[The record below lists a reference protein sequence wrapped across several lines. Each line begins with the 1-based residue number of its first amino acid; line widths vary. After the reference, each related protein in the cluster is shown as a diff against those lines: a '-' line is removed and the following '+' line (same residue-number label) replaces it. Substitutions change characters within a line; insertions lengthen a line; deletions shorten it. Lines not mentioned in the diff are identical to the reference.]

1 MFLQTQFLDLPFLD
15 GERLSIPQRQA
26 QFMLEGGSAEIAVP
40 ITGQALQIN
49 SRHRAE
55 PRRQRGL
62 HLGVEK
68 GFQQSRHRQR
78 EVLVMKIGLV
88 KSGDQ
93 GDQRL
98 KQDRFEVLNVICC
111 VINL

>member
-1 MFLQTQFLDLPFLD
+1 
-15 GERLSIPQRQA
+15 
-26 QFMLEGGSAEIAVP
+26 MLEGGSVQVAVP
-40 ITGQALQIN
+40 VTGQAIQIHI
-49 SRHRAE
+49 RRRAE

-68 GFQQSRHRQR
+68 GLQQSRHRQR
-78 EVLVMKIGLV
+78 EVFVMKIGLV
-88 KSGDQ
+88 ESGDQ

-111 VINL
+111 VIHL